1 MSEPK
6 VLFEDHGE
14 IAVIKLNRPEK
25 RNALD
30 PETVLLFNDL
40 SEKAKDKKYKSVVI
54 GGNGGAFC
62 AGADLSPSDRESMGW
77 KSVEEALNEGY
88 HIGLNNL
95 IQMDKAVIAAVEGP
109 CAGIG
114 CAYLLSSDIVVM
126 SKSAFMQVGFSRIG
140 LIPDGGTNW
149 LLPRVVG
156 YQNAFRIA
164 AEAKRV
170 MSNES
175 KSLGLCSEVCEDG
188 ATLDKAMELAKHYA
202 DLAPNS
208 VMNTKR
214 LMREGFDKSYFDNLK
229 DEASTQENLVGSKD
243 NIEGVT
249 AFMEKRKP
257 NFTGE

>member
-1 MSEPK
+1 MTEPK
-6 VLFEDHGE
+6 VLFEDLGD

-30 PETVLLFNDL
+30 QETVLLFNEY
-40 SEKAKDKKYKSVVI
+40 SEKAKDKKFRAVVI
-54 GGNGGAFC
+54 GGNGSAFC
-62 AGADLSPSDRESMGW
+62 AGADLTAQQGTDMGW
-77 KSVEEALNEGY
+77 SSVEDALNKGY

-95 IQMDKAVIAAVEGP
+95 VYMDKVVISAVEGP

-126 SKSAFMQVGFSRIG
+126 SNSSFFQVGFSKIA

-156 YQNAFRIA
+156 YQKAYRMA
-164 AEAKRV
+164 AEAQRV
-170 MSNES
+170 TAGECLE
-175 KSLGLCSEVCEDG
+175 LGICSEVCEDG
-188 ATLDKAMELAKHYA
+188 SSFETAVALAKNYV
-202 DLAPNS
+202 DLAPQS
-208 VMNTKR
+208 IAKTKH
-214 LMREGFDKSYFDNLK
+214 LMRESFNKPYEKNLQ
-229 DEASTQENLVGSKD
+229 DEAAIQEKLVGAKD

-249 AFMEKRKP
+249 AFVEKRKP